1 MEKVSRVIRYLTYQE
16 ILNIN
21 NNIIFKTQGPSE
33 TPKLINPNSLEYTIE
48 IVKDNDLFTTLS
60 NKAAKYAFQII
71 KGHVFFD
78 GNKRT
83 GMISAFFFLQLN
95 NCRISQSVTDNDI
108 VKIAESVAKGESDY
122 LVLSSWFQSI
132 IE

>member
-1 MEKVSRVIRYLTYQE
+1 MEKVGRVIRYLTYQE
-16 ILNIN
+16 IININ
-21 NNIIFKTQGPSE
+21 NKIIFKTQGPSE

-48 IVKDNDLFTTLS
+48 IVKDNDLFPTLL
-60 NKAAKYAFQII
+60 NKAAKYSFQII

-95 NCRISQSVTDNDI
+95 NCRISQSLTDDDI

-122 LVLSSWFQSI
+122 LTLSSWFQSI